1 MPKANLEFRKIPSL
15 KFLYEISQNGVVR
28 NAKSKRYLQRLSTPQ
43 GDKVYISQFQLV
55 AVKDLLEECWA
66 KNNTAV
72 KITLT
77 KDGKSISFTSK
88 NDAARYIAHVTSS
101 SMITTRIKLS
111 HRRKHVQGFNVSYV
125 NAETVR

>member
-1 MPKANLEFRKIPSL
+1 MPRANLEFRKIPSL

-43 GDKVYISQFQLV
+43 GDKVYITQFQLV
-55 AVKDLLEECWA
+55 LVQDLLNECWTP
-66 KNNTAV
+66 NSTAV

-77 KDGKSISFTSK
+77 KGEKSISFTSK
-88 NDAARYIAHVTSS
+88 NDAARYIANITNS

-111 HRRKHVQGFNVSYV
+111 HRRKHIQGFNVSYV